1 MTASD
6 SPQLNAL
13 WRDPA
18 HWSDGLLGCYFAK
31 ADPRLWVPKR
41 NPALGWTLN
50 MGHPRAG
57 WWMIGTVLFAALFPV
72 ALDRKSTRLNSSHTD
87 ISRMPSSA

>member
-72 ALDRKSTRLNSSHTD
+72 ALILTVGA
-87 ISRMPSSA
+87 ISYA